1 MKIDGALT
9 EVQKDN
15 QNIKKEHE
23 QYVQKDEEQDG
34 VILYL
39 RAKVNKK
46 YKYNEDIPSSTLNLM
61 A

>member
-23 QYVQKDEEQDG
+23 QYV
-34 VILYL
+34 
-39 RAKVNKK
+39 
-46 YKYNEDIPSSTLNLM
+46 
-61 A
+61 

>member
-46 YKYNEDIPSSTLNLM
+46 I
-61 A
+61 